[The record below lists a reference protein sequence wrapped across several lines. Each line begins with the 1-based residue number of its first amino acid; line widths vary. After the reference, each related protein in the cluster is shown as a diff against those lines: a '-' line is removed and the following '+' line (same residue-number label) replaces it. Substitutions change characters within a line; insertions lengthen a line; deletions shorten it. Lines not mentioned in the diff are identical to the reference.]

1 MYSGCGESQGWVADG
16 APQRMRLLVVE
27 DEAKAAEFLRKGL
40 SEGGLVVDV
49 AADGVEGLFMACHF
63 DYDLVVLD
71 AMLPGKDGWTVLAEL
86 RRLGRKMP
94 VLFLTARSEV
104 NDRVRGLDLG
114 ADDYL
119 VKPFAFTEL
128 LARVRALLRRRSE
141 TLPEVLAIAD
151 LRLDLHGLRA
161 EREGTRLEL
170 APKEFAL
177 LSLLVRRKGEVLSRR
192 VIAEQVWDINFDSD
206 SNVVDVA
213 VRRLRRKVDD
223 PFIEKLIHT
232 VRGMGYVLE
241 RR

>member
-1 MYSGCGESQGWVADG
+1 
-16 APQRMRLLVVE
+16 MRILVIE

-40 SEGGLVVDV
+40 SEAGFVVDV
-49 AADGVEGLFMACHF
+49 AADGVEGLFMAGSF
-63 DYDLVVLD
+63 DYELVVLD
-71 AMLPGKDGWTVLAEL
+71 AMLPGKDGWAVLEEL
-86 RRLGRKMP
+86 RRLGRRMP
-94 VLFLTARSEV
+94 VLFLTARSDV
-104 NDRVRGLDLG
+104 ADRVRGLDLG

-141 TLPEVLAIAD
+141 QQPEVFTVAD
-151 LRLDLHGLRA
+151 LRVDLHALRA
-161 EREGTRLEL
+161 EREGVRLDL
-170 APKEFAL
+170 APKEFSL
-177 LSLLVRRKGEVLSRR
+177 LSLLVRRHGEVLSRR

-223 PFIEKLIHT
+223 PFHVKLIHT

-241 RR
+241 HK